1 MNHLLRILSGFWYVR
16 FDSEEPER
24 VLNALRKKG
33 CRLSGIRRIRG
44 GIEFFLSRR
53 DLSIL
58 NDFCN
63 NLREGERVESTRK
76 GIPARMMLFR
86 KRIGLFIG
94 AALFFVLIQLAGKF
108 VWSVDIE
115 GNQNYS
121 DAEVRLMLK
130 DFHVCSGTAMKTLDK
145 SRFSL
150 LFPTVHPEFS
160 YASMNVV
167 GTRVKV
173 TVRERE
179 KLPEGKKE
187 EAAQNIVAAYPARI
201 VRFEVL
207 EGQIAVERGQIVKE
221 GTLLIS
227 GIQEHTTGVWELVSA
242 RGRVFGETERIFEVT
257 VPLYE
262 ETICYTGREQNKK
275 TLNILGLEIPL
286 SPPVFGDLDG
296 METIVTE
303 DVPELWGK
311 SLPII
316 IKEETFLEREKKSTF
331 ITVDRARKLA
341 YDKYNEY
348 KRDIFLSDAE
358 ILSEEFVFSE
368 GEDGVTMTVSIRAIE
383 NIARSEPIRMTLQD
397 N

>member
-16 FDSEEPER
+16 FYSEEPER
-24 VLNALRKKG
+24 VLNELRKKG
-33 CRLSGIRRIRG
+33 CRLSGISRIRT

-58 NDFCN
+58 NDFCKD
-63 NLREGERVESTRK
+63 LREGERIESTRK

-115 GNQNYS
+115 GNENYS
-121 DAEVRLMLK
+121 DAQVRLLLE
-130 DFHVCSGTAMKTLDK
+130 DFHICSGTAIKKLDK

-150 LFPTVHPEFS
+150 LFPTIHPEFS
-160 YASMNVV
+160 YASLSFV
-167 GTRVKV
+167 GTRAKV
-173 TVRERE
+173 TIRERE

-187 EAAQNIVAAYPARI
+187 EAAQNIVASHPARI
-201 VRFEVL
+201 VRYEVL
-207 EGQIAVERGQIVKE
+207 EGQIAVERGEIVKE
-221 GTLLIS
+221 GDLLIS
-227 GIQEHTTGVWELVSA
+227 GIQEHTTGIWELVSA

-257 VPLYE
+257 VPLHE
-262 ETICYTGREQNKK
+262 EIICYTGREQNKK
-275 TLNILGLEIPL
+275 TLNILGLQIPI
-286 SPPVFGDLDG
+286 SPPVFGESDG
-296 METIVTE
+296 MESIVTE
-303 DVPELWGK
+303 EVLELWGK

-316 IKEETFLEREKKSTF
+316 IKEETFLEREQKSTF

-348 KRDIFLSDAE
+348 KRDTFLSDAE
-358 ILSEEFVFSE
+358 ILSEEVAFSE
-368 GEDGVTMTVSIRAIE
+368 GEEGVTMTVFIRAVE
-383 NIARSEPIRMTLQD
+383 NIARSEPIRMTS
-397 N
+397 